1 MADTELFP
9 PAQVVALIEC
19 MLATARV
26 DGLQPQEVELL
37 RGFHAAQQ
45 QPGLPA
51 FDQILNA
58 PGPEQAPIDAV
69 RADPGFADE
78 VVRMCLVTGY
88 ADGNYRIEDIFGFRQ
103 TGVDAE
109 GNAGGEFYTAGYRPK
124 CMQQIDAAGIS
135 LPADLFEAKT
145 VQV

>member
-26 DGLQPQEVELL
+26 DGLQPQEVDLL
-37 RGFHAAQQ
+37 RGFHATQQ

-51 FDQILNA
+51 FEQILNA

-69 RADPGFADE
+69 RAAPGFADE

-88 ADGNYRIEDIFGFRQ
+88 ADGKLSAAERQ
-103 TGVDAE
+103 HVHTIASALGVSSERFAELHVQVQDALLGSLSHLPDAE
-109 GNAGGEFYTAGYRPK
+109 SV
-124 CMQQIDAAGIS
+124 AA
-135 LPADLFEAKT
+135 LAKEL
-145 VQV
+145 